1 MGVLFMVS
9 PYTLRGAPLGPFKGE
24 KMCICVCLGGSNSF
38 PSWLRHTWDNLWSP
52 NIHTILF
59 QVTKT
64 LHRARVCVCVC
75 VCLWVSL
82 CSVIFYS
89 LKLLIPKSLAGML
102 CYFLMALTLCIVLI
116 GTRLAA
122 DVQSAADCQRR
133 GHSSVALAGKA
144 LTPCSWAEP
153 TLSLYLTEYIAMEE
167 IAEMP
172 PRFPSTCST

>member
-1 MGVLFMVS
+1 M
-9 PYTLRGAPLGPFKGE
+9 
-24 KMCICVCLGGSNSF
+24 CVCLWGVKQFS
-38 PSWLRHTWDNLWSP
+38 LLAEAHTWDNLWSP

-64 LHRARVCVCVC
+64 LHRARVCVCLC
-75 VCLWVSL
+75 VLWVSL

-133 GHSSVALAGKA
+133 GHSSVALAGKE

-153 TLSLYLTEYIAMEE
+153 KLSLYLTEYIAMEE
-167 IAEMP
+167 TAEIP
-172 PRFPSTCST
+172 PRFPSMCST

>member
-1 MGVLFMVS
+1 MCACLWGGQTVFLPGWGTLETTFGPQIS
-9 PYTLRGAPLGPFKGE
+9 TLSCSKWPKHYTELL
-24 KMCICVCLGGSNSF
+24 
-38 PSWLRHTWDNLWSP
+38 
-52 NIHTILF
+52 
-59 QVTKT
+59 
-64 LHRARVCVCVC
+64 CVCVSVC
-75 VCLWVSL
+75 VFWVSL

-133 GHSSVALAGKA
+133 GHSSVALAGKE

-172 PRFPSTCST
+172 PRFPSMCST